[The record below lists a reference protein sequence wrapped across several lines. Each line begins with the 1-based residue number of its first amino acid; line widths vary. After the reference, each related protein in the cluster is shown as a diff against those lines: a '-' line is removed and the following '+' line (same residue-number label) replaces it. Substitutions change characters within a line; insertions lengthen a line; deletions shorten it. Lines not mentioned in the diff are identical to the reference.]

1 MNKFCMHCGAAL
13 NENARFCNKCG
24 TPIAPTQPTQAT
36 PPVEPPTMKYQTPP
50 GVTDQPRYGAPPPQ
64 MPYQAPHQVPYQP
77 QIGQSDL
84 KGNVAAMLTY
94 PLLFVTGILF
104 LVLAP
109 YNKDRFIRF
118 HAYQS
123 IFFTVALFIL
133 NIALGIASIVLP
145 WFLENMLYGGL
156 RLLGLAGIVW
166 LMYEAYQGKS
176 TKLPVV
182 GDWAEQQARK

>member
-1 MNKFCMHCGAAL
+1 M
-13 NENARFCNKCG
+13 
-24 TPIAPTQPTQAT
+24 
-36 PPVEPPTMKYQTPP
+36 
-50 GVTDQPRYGAPPPQ
+50 
-64 MPYQAPHQVPYQP
+64 
-77 QIGQSDL
+77 GQSDL